1 MAKPSV
7 VTDMTFDGE
16 VLKSNVPVLVDFW
29 AIWCGP
35 CRMIA
40 PIVDDIASE
49 YDGKIRVMKLDVD
62 ENQTTAMNYGVM
74 GIPTLILFKDG
85 KAVERITGYMPKERL
100 LSRLLPHLE
109 TAPAV
114 N

>member
-74 GIPTLILFKDG
+74 GIPTLILFKDV

>member
-29 AIWCGP
+29 AVWCGP

-40 PIVDDIASE
+40 PIVDDIANE

-62 ENQTTAMNYGVM
+62 ENQTTAMSYGVM
-74 GIPTLILFKDG
+74 GIPTLILFKGG

-100 LSRLLPHLE
+100 LSRLLPHLDA
-109 TAPAV
+109 TPSV

>member
-1 MAKPSV
+1 MGKPTV
-7 VTDMTFDGE
+7 VTDMTFESE
-16 VLKSNVPVLVDFW
+16 VLGANLPVLVDFW
-29 AIWCGP
+29 AAWCGP

-40 PIVDDIASE
+40 PLVDEIANE
-49 YDGKIRVMKLDVD
+49 YDGKLKVMKLDVD
-62 ENQTTAMNYGVM
+62 ENQGTAMGFGVM

-100 LSRLLPHLE
+100 LSRLTPHL
-109 TAPAV
+109 